1 MTRQVYQ
8 ITLVDESLENYHLI
22 NRFCEQLNQTTNCF
36 YQLDWLSKLDL
47 LKSLPDSQLNQ
58 IYLIAA
64 QQLPSLNY
72 STITQ
77 LKARCHSTSIIILVD
92 RYETGANAINAGATD
107 YLNLTELTLP
117 ILERSFRLARL
128 TLNSTNQ
135 TNQIEANFQA
145 IFEQAGVGIALLA
158 TSGQF
163 LRVNRRLCQL
173 LGYSETEFCS
183 LTFQDITHAEDLQAS
198 WKYVEQILAN
208 SSSVKSLTKRYICK
222 NGHARWVNITASLIK
237 NAQDYPLYLI
247 TIVEDLQEWKQ
258 TEEKLQYRLILE
270 QAFANAAK
278 QLASQEKINFTDV
291 LAWIGIAVGVNHAY
305 FVTFATQNQ
314 EFDDLRQYQS
324 NFNQIYHW
332 WDSQTSEQ
340 TNYFNSCLIEQLTWC
355 QEKFKRNQDI
365 IISDLKRSHDLSQ
378 REQDLFKSLGL
389 CSMLAVPIYTPTNQ
403 LWGIVGLDTRGEN
416 YKSWL
421 EEDAQLLK
429 ILGKIL
435 YISCQRL
442 KTQAQLQ
449 ASEILYQGIFN
460 NSTEGIFLLAIQP
473 DGQLIYE
480 TINPAYEQIIAKK
493 APEIIGKSIA
503 EVLPLE
509 IVHLLLRQYHTCLDT
524 FAPLHYEQTL
534 ELSGETHT
542 WRTILI
548 PILNEEKQVIKLQG
562 SIRDITEEKLAI
574 ATQIRHTR
582 YRHLLR
588 SITLKIRQSLDL
600 KTILHTT
607 VTQLQTT
614 LHADRVLLVKF
625 LPDGTSQIT
634 EEEVVTNVLS
644 LKDEVSLDFAYW
656 QQLAELSIE
665 ENFYLQQDKN
675 FTQLSP
681 TNQKF
686 LQKYRIRTN
695 LVLPIFRRRA
705 IKNNQI
711 KSEQEINHLW
721 GLLCV
726 QQCSQPRQWTK
737 DEIELLQQLVGQL
750 NLALSQAELLESEIK
765 QRQEL
770 ARSNAELEQ
779 FAYIA
784 SHDLQAPLQT
794 ISNYV
799 QLIERRYRDKL
810 DSKADK
816 YINYIVDAVQRMRT
830 QINDLLEYSR
840 VGRQKNT
847 LRATDCNLVLEQA
860 LANLRAAIDNNQAII
875 TCKVNLPTL
884 IADFSQL
891 VVLWQNLISNS
902 IKYRSSQ
909 QPLITIDVQLQED
922 YWQFSISDNGIGIE
936 PKHQKRIFQ
945 IFQRLHT
952 QEEYSGSGIGL
963 AICQKIV
970 ERHGGRIWVE
980 SQLDRG
986 ATFYFTISNSN
997 QFNNLE
1003 KN

>member
-1 MTRQVYQ
+1 MTKQVYQ
-8 ITLVDESLENYHLI
+8 IILVDESLENYHFI
-22 NRFCEQLNQTTNCF
+22 NQFCEQLNQTANCF
-36 YQLDWLSKLDL
+36 YQLDWLNTLDL
-47 LKSLPDSQLNQ
+47 VNNLSDSPLEK
-58 IYLIAA
+58 IYIIAA
-64 QQLPSLNY
+64 QQLPLLNH
-72 STITQ
+72 STITE
-77 LKARCHSTSIIILVD
+77 LKSRCRSNSIIILVD
-92 RYETGANAINAGATD
+92 SDRTGANVINAGATD
-107 YLNLTELTLP
+107 YLDLTQLTLST
-117 ILERSFRLARL
+117 LERSFRLAKL
-128 TLNSTNQ
+128 ALNRST
-135 TNQIEANFQA
+135 QIEANFQA

-173 LGYSETEFCS
+173 LGYSEAELCS
-183 LTFQDITHAEDLQAS
+183 LTFQDLTYVDDLQAS
-198 WKYVEQILAN
+198 WEYVEQILSN

-222 NGHARWVNITASLIK
+222 NGHPRWVNITASLIK
-237 NAQDYPLYLI
+237 NSQDYPLYLI
-247 TIVEDLQEWKQ
+247 TIVEDFQESKQ
-258 TEEKLQYRLILE
+258 TEEKLQHRLILQ
-270 QAFANAAK
+270 QALAKAAK
-278 QLASQEKINFTDV
+278 QLTGQEKINFTEI
-291 LAWIGIAVGVNHAY
+291 LAWIGIAVGTNHAY
-305 FVTFATQNQ
+305 FATFATDNP
-314 EFDDLRQYQS
+314 EFDGIWQS
-324 NFNQIYHW
+324 KTTSHQIYHW
-332 WDSQTSEQ
+332 WDSQTTEP
-340 TNYFNSCLIEQLTWC
+340 TNYFFNSCLIENLTWF
-355 QEKFKRNQDI
+355 QEQFKCNQNI
-365 IISDLKRSHDLSQ
+365 IISDLKRSHELNQ
-378 REQDLFKSLGL
+378 QQQDLFKSLEI
-389 CSMLAVPIYTPTNQ
+389 CSLLAVPVYTPTNQ
-403 LWGIVGLDTRGEN
+403 LWGIVGLDTRGDN
-416 YKSWL
+416 YKFWS
-421 EEDAQLLK
+421 EEEVQLLK
-429 ILGKIL
+429 IIGKIL

-442 KTQAQLQ
+442 KTQAKLQ
-449 ASEILYQGIFN
+449 ASEALYQNIFN
-460 NSTEGIFLLAIQP
+460 HSTDGIFLLAIQP
-473 DGQLIYE
+473 DEQLIYE
-480 TINPAYEQIIAKK
+480 TINPAYEQIIGKNTT
-493 APEIIGKSIA
+493 EIIGKSIT
-503 EVLPLE
+503 EVLSSE
-509 IVHLLLRQYHTCLDT
+509 IVHLFLRQYHTCLET
-524 FAPLHYEQTL
+524 FAPLDYEQTL
-534 ELSGETHT
+534 ELAGETHT

-548 PILNEEKQVIKLQG
+548 PIINEEQQVIKLQG
-562 SIRDITEEKLAI
+562 SIRDITKEKLAI

-588 SITLKIRQSLDL
+588 SITLNIRQSLDL
-600 KTILHTT
+600 TTILHTT

-614 LHADRVLLVKF
+614 LHADRVLLVQF

-634 EEEVVTNVLS
+634 EEEVVDRVFS
-644 LKDEVSLDFAYW
+644 LKDQVELDSVYW
-656 QQLAELSIE
+656 QQLAELSVK

-675 FTQLSP
+675 LTQLSSCD
-681 TNQKF
+681 QQF
-686 LQKYRIRTN
+686 LQTYHICTN
-695 LVLPIFRRRA
+695 LVLPIFRRRT

-711 KSEQEINHLW
+711 KLEQEINHLW

-726 QQCSQPRQWTK
+726 QQCNQPRTWTK

-799 QLIERRYRDKL
+799 QLIERRYGDKL

-860 LANLRAAIDNNQAII
+860 LANLRAAIDYNQAII
-875 TCKVNLPTL
+875 NCENNLPTL

-902 IKYRSSQ
+902 IKYRSLQ
-909 QPLITIDVQLQED
+909 QPVIIINVQAQEN

-936 PKHQKRIFQ
+936 PQYQKRIFQ

-980 SQLDRG
+980 SQLGRG
-986 ATFYFTISNSN
+986 ATFYFTIPNSN
-997 QFNNLE
+997 QFSNLN
-1003 KN
+1003 KT

>member
-1 MTRQVYQ
+1 MTKQVYQ
-8 ITLVDESLENYHLI
+8 IILVDESLENYHLI
-22 NRFCEQLNQTTNCF
+22 NRFCEQLNQTSNCF

-47 LKSLPDSQLNQ
+47 VKSLPNSQLDQ

-77 LKARCHSTSIIILVD
+77 LKARCHSNSIIILVD
-92 RYETGANAINAGATD
+92 SYETGAIAIDAGATD
-107 YLNLTELTLP
+107 YLDLTELTLP
-117 ILERSFRLARL
+117 TLERSFRLAQL
-128 TLNSTNQ
+128 ALNSTNQ

-173 LGYSETEFCS
+173 LGYSEAEFCS
-183 LTFQDITHAEDLQAS
+183 LTFQDITHADDLQAS
-198 WKYVEQILAN
+198 WEYVEQILAN
-208 SSSVKSLTKRYICK
+208 SPSVKSLTKRYICK

-237 NAQDYPLYLI
+237 NSQDYPLYLI
-247 TIVEDLQEWKQ
+247 TIVEELQEWKQ
-258 TEEKLQYRLILE
+258 TEEKLRYRLILE

-278 QLASQEKINFTDV
+278 QLASQEKINFTEV

-305 FVTFATQNQ
+305 FVTFAIENH
-314 EFDDLRQYQS
+314 EFDDLRQYRTNS
-324 NFNQIYHW
+324 HQIYHW
-332 WDSQTSEQ
+332 WDSQTTQ
-340 TNYFNSCLIEQLTWC
+340 PNYLNSCLIEQLTWC
-355 QEKFKRNQDI
+355 QEKFKCNQNI
-365 IISDLKRSHDLSQ
+365 IISDLKRSPELSQ

-389 CSMLAVPIYTPTNQ
+389 CSILAVPIYTSTNQ

-416 YKSWL
+416 YKFWL

-460 NSTEGIFLLAIQP
+460 NSTEGIFLLAIKP
-473 DGQLIYE
+473 DEQLIYE
-480 TINPAYEQIIAKK
+480 TINPAYEQIIGKNAT
-493 APEIIGKSIA
+493 EIINKSIA
-503 EVLPLE
+503 EVLPSE

-534 ELSGETHT
+534 ELGGETHT

-588 SITLKIRQSLDL
+588 SITLNIRQSLDL
-600 KTILHTT
+600 TTILHTT

-634 EEEVVTNVLS
+634 EEEVVTDVLS
-644 LKDEVSLDFAYW
+644 LKDEVELDFAYW
-656 QQLAELSIE
+656 QQLAKLSLE
-665 ENFYLQQDKN
+665 DNFYLQQDKN
-675 FTQLSP
+675 LTQLSP
-681 TNQKF
+681 THQKF
-686 LQKYRIRTN
+686 LQQYRIRTN

-705 IKNNQI
+705 IKNSQI

-726 QQCSQPRQWTK
+726 QQCHQPRKWTK

-794 ISNYV
+794 ISNYA

-830 QINDLLEYSR
+830 QIHDLLEYSR

-875 TCKVNLPTL
+875 TCKGNLPTL

-902 IKYRSSQ
+902 IKYRSLQ
-909 QPLITIDVQLQED
+909 QPLITIDVQHQEN

-936 PKHQKRIFQ
+936 PKYQKRIFQ

-980 SQLDRG
+980 SQLNRG
-986 ATFYFTISNSN
+986 ATFYFTMPNSN
-997 QFNNLE
+997 QLNNLE